1 MRFEKASIEGL
12 VQCFPSIYEDERGLF
27 FESYNHQGFAK
38 NAVPEE
44 FVQDNHSWSKKG
56 VIRGLHF
63 QKSPY
68 AQGKL
73 VRCVTGKVI
82 DVVVD
87 IRPDSPTYG
96 QHEKFILDAKIGN
109 MLYVPGGFAHG
120 FLTLEESIFVYK
132 CTNFWNKEA
141 ESGILWN
148 DTQLQID
155 WGISN
160 PIVSEKDLKLPTFK
174 ELK

>member
-12 VQCFPSIYEDERGLF
+12 VQCFPSIYKDERGLF
-27 FESYNHQGFAK
+27 FESYNHQSFVK
-38 NAVPEE
+38 NAVPED

-56 VIRGLHF
+56 VVRGLHF